1 MKNLSAK
8 AWAVIIVIVAIVGV
22 GGSVG
27 AIKYTSTS
35 GFCVLCHD
43 YEKSSWQAGG
53 HPEVGCITCHTKGL
67 IMDKMVGMKKVVLT
81 ASGKVDPH
89 HDKLSNNPKVTA
101 KNCMGC
107 HFDSKKAD
115 PTFLAKHQEYM
126 QNVESCTACHG
137 NLGHKQ
143 SIWSQKLTAKK

>member
-35 GFCVLCHD
+35 GFCVTCHE

-53 HPEVGCITCHTKGL
+53 HPDVGCITCHTKGL
-67 IMDKMVGMKKVVLT
+67 IKDKMVGLKKVVLT
-81 ASGKVDPH
+81 VTGKVDPH
-89 HDKLSNNPKVTA
+89 HDDLNNHPEVTA

-107 HFDSKKAD
+107 HFDAKKASSD
-115 PTFLAKHQEYM
+115 FLAKHQEYM
-126 QNVESCTACHG
+126 KTVVSCTTCHG
-137 NLGHKQ
+137 NVGHKQ
-143 SIWSQKLTAKK
+143 SIQWQKLTAKK